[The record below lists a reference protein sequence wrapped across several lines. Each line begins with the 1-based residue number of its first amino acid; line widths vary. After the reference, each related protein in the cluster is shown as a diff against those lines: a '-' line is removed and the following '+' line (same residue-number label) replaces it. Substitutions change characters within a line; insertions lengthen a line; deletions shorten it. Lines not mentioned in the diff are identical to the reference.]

1 MEERVPYS
9 VRKERLRQAKLG
21 EEKFVKDKAY
31 VVEVQIPVTPE
42 PIVLLSKT
50 PSEEPQAIHF
60 PPPQTMPLVENRP
73 PGEMVNSF
81 DPVMVDVVK
90 PTEPEPVVVSAVEVE
105 EAPSTRANTVVIE
118 EAPAVEEA
126 NIMVASME
134 ITPQEDNLVASS
146 VEVAPTEEETVVE
159 ESAAVEEVVEP
170 VEEVIEPNVEVEV
183 SATPIIEEEKVPA
196 PPAVEK
202 EEAPAPAEPE
212 PAEPEPAEPEPAEPE
227 PVEPEP
233 VAEEPVA
240 VESAEVESVVI
251 EPAAIGLKVLDLI
264 YWRDV
269 KKTGVVFGSMLF
281 ILLSLAI
288 FSVLSVVAYLSL
300 AILAVTLS
308 FRVYKNIMQAVQK
321 SGEGHPFK
329 DYLEADIELNDQKTS
344 KVVKLVMK
352 HTNNTVRELR
362 RLFLVEDLVDTIKFG
377 LLLWVLTYI
386 GSWFNGMTLIINSV
400 VIVFTLPKVYETYK
414 VQIDNY
420 LAMARSQ
427 FNKILHQVQSKLPF
441 LKKKA
446 KAQ

>member
-9 VRKERLRQAKLG
+9 VRKERLRQAKLA
-21 EEKFVKDKAY
+21 EEKLAKDKAY

-60 PPPQTMPLVENRP
+60 PPPQTMPLVDNRP
-73 PGEMVNSF
+73 QGEMVNSF
-81 DPVMVDVVK
+81 DPVMVDVVN

-146 VEVAPTEEETVVE
+146 EEVAPIEEETVVE
-159 ESAAVEEVVEP
+159 ESAAVEEAVEP
-170 VEEVIEPNVEVEV
+170 VEEVIEPNVEAEV
-183 SATPIIEEEKVPA
+183 SATPIIEDEKVSA

-202 EEAPAPAEPE
+202 EEAPAPAD
-212 PAEPEPAEPEPAEPE
+212 PE

-240 VESAEVESVVI
+240 VESAEVDESVVI